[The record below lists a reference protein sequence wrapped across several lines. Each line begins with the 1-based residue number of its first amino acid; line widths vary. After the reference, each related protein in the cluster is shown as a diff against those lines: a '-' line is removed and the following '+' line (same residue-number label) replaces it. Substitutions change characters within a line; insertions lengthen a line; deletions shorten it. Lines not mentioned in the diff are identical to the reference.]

1 MLHVVHSLVPDLWVQ
16 AHRKCQ
22 QVWIFHCSVLPVPQ
36 CAVSCSLPTC
46 CFVAG
51 KVRNLINK
59 VRSRVGRAWPPGLL
73 IPPDIRVLMNVLSW
87 SREYCRKLSP
97 PASPAFELPRL
108 PDVTFPGERSDS
120 CRSAGGSREH
130 PACTAA
136 WGVWPVQPCHPPAPF
151 GCCHSPRSHPTL
163 PKESSVSFY
172 FRVFWVRIILILF
185 CLHNPDCYHPTNY
198 SHFPS
203 DSKWER

>member
-1 MLHVVHSLVPDLWVQ
+1 MLE
-16 AHRKCQ
+16 
-22 QVWIFHCSVLPVPQ
+22 VWIFHGSVLAVPQ
-36 CAVSCSLPTC
+36 CAMSCSLPTC

-59 VRSRVGRAWPPGLL
+59 VRSRVGRAQPPGLL

-120 CRSAGGSREH
+120 CRSALESI
-130 PACTAA
+130 
-136 WGVWPVQPCHPPAPF
+136 PPAQQRGECGQCSLAILPLPLAAAIPLAPTPR
-151 GCCHSPRSHPTL
+151 CRRSHQ
-163 PKESSVSFY
+163 FH
-172 FRVFWVRIILILF
+172 FILEF
-185 CLHNPDCYHPTNY
+185 
-198 SHFPS
+198 F
-203 DSKWER
+203 E

>member
-1 MLHVVHSLVPDLWVQ
+1 MLQVVHPLAPDLRVQ
-16 AHRKCQ
+16 AHRRYAGRCEFFMALSSLCPGMP
-22 QVWIFHCSVLPVPQ
+22 WA
-36 CAVSCSLPTC
+36 AVC
-46 CFVAG
+46 CFIAG

-59 VRSRVGRAWPPGLL
+59 VRSRVGQARPPGLL

-120 CRSAGGSREH
+120 CRSASGSREH

-136 WGVWPVQPCHPPAPF
+136 WGVWPVQPCCAPAPF

-172 FRVFWVRIILILF
+172 SRVFWVRIILILF